1 MLSKAIKI
9 GLKLALTGGI
19 MAMSCPSAA
28 MAGPYYDQLMRDFGL
43 NKADHS
49 FCFEDSSGELQGDNI
64 YKKVRLASTSKL
76 VTTLWAMDLLGPEW
90 QFETKFFLKG
100 DHLHIEGSLDPV
112 FSKRKLFYF
121 VSQLLNKNIK
131 HISKVTFNQDFRAF
145 AAAEDYVGSV
155 VVIDANRS
163 ARNLYDYWHTP
174 AYNKLKPVYRAFI
187 NETPESVIEELQIRR
202 NLEELDLSIGSV
214 EGVER
219 APFDL
224 ADPLVSEFH
233 HFSPEIKKYLKF
245 MNIES
250 NNFIADQVFE
260 KLGGEK
266 AFDLWLEGYLGERLK
281 EHDLKREGYNANEL
295 SMKMYTGSGLDT
307 KRAGERVDN
316 YSSCAL
322 MTTLLKDL
330 RSELDQKGNH
340 LKEVVAVPG
349 SDGGTFRTRLRGAL
363 TKNTLVA
370 KTGTLFHTSSLT
382 GVIYS
387 KGHTHPF
394 GIFHQLTGGKG
405 NARIVQNKLVEKLVE
420 DFGGP
425 ERFDYSV
432 EYFFPASAPLE

>member
-1 MLSKAIKI
+1 MFKKALKI
-9 GLKLALTGGI
+9 GLKTAFTGALV
-19 MAMSCPSAA
+19 AMTLPSAA

-49 FCFEDSSGELQGDNI
+49 FCFEDSNGELQGDNI

-90 QFETKFFLKG
+90 KYETKFYLKG

-131 HISKVTFNQDFRAF
+131 KISKVTFNKDFRAF
-145 AAAEDYVGSV
+145 AAAEDYVGNV
-155 VVIDANRS
+155 VVLDQNRT
-163 ARNLYDYWHTP
+163 ARNVYDYWHTP

-187 NETPESVIEELQIRR
+187 AETPESILEELQIKR

-214 EGVER
+214 EGVES

-245 MNIES
+245 MNIHS

-260 KLGGEK
+260 QLGGEE
-266 AFDLWLEGYLGERLK
+266 AFDLWLSEHLGEKLQM
-281 EHDLKREGYNANEL
+281 HDEKREGFSAGEP
-295 SMKMYTGSGLDT
+295 SMKMYTGSGLDS
-307 KRAGERVDN
+307 KLQGQRVDN
-316 YSSCAL
+316 YSTCAL
-322 MTTLLKDL
+322 MTTLLKDM
-330 RSELDQKGNH
+330 RQKMDEHNHH
-340 LKEVVAVPG
+340 LKEIVAVVG
-349 SDGGTFRTRLRGAL
+349 SDGGTFSTRLRGAL

-387 KGHTHPF
+387 KGNTHPF
-394 GIFHQLTGGKG
+394 GVFHQLTGGKG

-425 ERFDYSV
+425 ERFDYQV
-432 EYFFPASAPLE
+432 EYFFPATAPLE